1 VIEWRITARWATG
14 KWEVELASVVEASS
28 DGTIEGA
35 SPAAMITVRVL
46 VEVRPFW
53 SVAT

>member
-1 VIEWRITARWATG
+1 MRVFAYDEVEVASSS
-14 KWEVELASVVEASS
+14 VELASVDDAAS

-35 SPAAMITVRVL
+35 SMMTVLVD

>member
-1 VIEWRITARWATG
+1 MAAV
-14 KWEVELASVVEASS
+14 VVASVDEAVS

-35 SPAAMITVRVL
+35 SMITVLVL

-53 SVAT
+53 SVTT